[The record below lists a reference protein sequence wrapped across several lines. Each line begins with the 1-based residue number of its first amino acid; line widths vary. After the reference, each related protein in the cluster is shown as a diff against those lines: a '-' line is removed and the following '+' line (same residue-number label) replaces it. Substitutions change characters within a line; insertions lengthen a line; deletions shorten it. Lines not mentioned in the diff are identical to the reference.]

1 MTALDPGRLELT
13 LFARKHLGSALA
25 LFEAAGWETYTAEP
39 ERTYRA
45 LAAPGSTTVVAVD
58 QGAVAGLIQ
67 LQSDG
72 EIQAHLSALI
82 VGEGWRRRGIA
93 RMLLCE
99 ALQRAGG
106 LRIDIITR
114 SDRFY
119 LNLGARPVPGFRLTR
134 EGLGLA

>member
-93 RMLLCE
+93 RMLLRE
-99 ALQRAGG
+99 ALQQVCGS
-106 LRIDIITR
+106 T
-114 SDRFY
+114 SS
-119 LNLGARPVPGFRLTR
+119 PGPIAST
-134 EGLGLA
+134 